1 MSKFRGTG
9 AVSSKDF
16 KAVKWVGKTKG
27 GKAVTVELEKAINL
41 GNIEWQFA
49 EKDDTVAEIVMTA
62 VYKNTDK
69 TATDTIEPWT
79 VDIEGEESGA
89 KSVLLGVGIFYIGDK
104 PIALT
109 RGGGKFSVE
118 REFREINA
126 DGDRGPVEDRI
137 VMEGS
142 RATLTMN
149 VLTILER
156 FADAYTAIEKV
167 EEAPAEAGEDEGTE
181 E

>member
-27 GKAVTVELEKAINL
+27 GKAVTIELEKAINL
-41 GNIEWQFA
+41 GNIDWQFA
-49 EKDDTVAEIVMTA
+49 EKNDTVAEIVMTA
-62 VYKNTDK
+62 VYKNTDQI
-69 TATDTIEPWT
+69 AADTIEPWT
-79 VDIEGEESGA
+79 IDIEGEETGA
-89 KSVLLGVGIFYIGDK
+89 KSIMLGVGLFYIGEK

-118 REFREINA
+118 RDFREINA

-137 VMEGS
+137 VMESS

-156 FADAYTAIEKV
+156 FADVYTAV
-167 EEAPAEAGEDEGTE
+167 EEVEGVQAAEAGNEPE
-181 E
+181 EE

>member
-1 MSKFRGTG
+1 MPKYIGTG
-9 AVSSKDF
+9 EVSSSDYKT
-16 KAVKWVGKTKG
+16 VKWVGKTKG
-27 GKAVTVELEKAINL
+27 GKAVTIELEKAINL
-41 GNIEWQFA
+41 GNIDWQFA
-49 EKDDTVAEIVMTA
+49 EKNDTVAEIVMTA
-62 VYKNTDK
+62 VYKNTNQ
-69 TATDTIEPWT
+69 TADDTTEPWS
-79 VDIEGEESGA
+79 VDVEGEESGA
-89 KSVLLGVGIFYIGDK
+89 KCILLGVGIFYIGDTK
-104 PIALT
+104 IALT

-156 FADAYTAIEKV
+156 FADLYTAVGKV
-167 EEAPAEAGEDEGTE
+167 EQVQQAQNGN
-181 E
+181 

>member
-1 MSKFRGTG
+1 MPKYRGTG
-9 AVSSKDF
+9 EVSSNDY

-27 GKAVTVELEKAINL
+27 GKAVTIEFEKAINL
-41 GNIEWQFA
+41 GNIDWQFA
-49 EKDDTVAEIVMTA
+49 EKDDTVSEIVMTA
-62 VYKNTDK
+62 VYKNTDQ

-79 VDIEGEESGA
+79 IEIEGEEAGA
-89 KSVLLGVGIFYIGDK
+89 KSILLGVGLFYIGEQQ
-104 PIALT
+104 IALT

-137 VMEGS
+137 VMESS

-149 VLTILER
+149 VLTIIES
-156 FADAYTAIEKV
+156 FADAYTAIEQV
-167 EEAPAEAGEDEGTE
+167 EQ
-181 E
+181 